1 MANWNSF
8 EYSSKKYFTIH
19 IYSMN
24 NSNHH
29 FSMNINGRFA
39 RISTVSKRKEDELL
53 HSGIQNAI
61 KFGLVSDGTYG
72 RYDTKS

>member
-1 MANWNSF
+1 MS
-8 EYSSKKYFTIH
+8 
-19 IYSMN
+19 
-24 NSNHH
+24 NSNQY
-29 FSMNINGRFA
+29 FSMNINGRLA

-72 RYDTKS
+72 RYDTKSSF

>member
-1 MANWNSF
+1 
-8 EYSSKKYFTIH
+8 
-19 IYSMN
+19 MN
-24 NSNHH
+24 NSNHY

>member
-1 MANWNSF
+1 MS
-8 EYSSKKYFTIH
+8 
-19 IYSMN
+19 
-24 NSNHH
+24 NSNQY
-29 FSMNINGRFA
+29 FSMNINGRLA

-72 RYDTKS
+72 RYDTKSSFLLLLYVISIIKIDEN

>member
-1 MANWNSF
+1 MS
-8 EYSSKKYFTIH
+8 T
-19 IYSMN
+19 
-24 NSNHH
+24 SNHY